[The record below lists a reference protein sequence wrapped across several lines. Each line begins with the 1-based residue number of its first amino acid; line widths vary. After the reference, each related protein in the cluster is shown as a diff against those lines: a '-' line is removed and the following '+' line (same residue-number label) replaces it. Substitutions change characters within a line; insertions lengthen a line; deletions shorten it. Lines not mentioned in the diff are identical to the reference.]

1 MCTVSWIHDKDGYQ
15 LLCNRDEK
23 LTRKSALEPRL
34 AVRNGTRFLAPV
46 DVDFGGTWIATNEF
60 GVSVCLL
67 NGANRAGSEIH
78 SSAPLRSRGLLL
90 LNLIPLDSVAVIC
103 NRLRETDLSAFAP
116 FTLAALEPGRTVA
129 ILEWDRS
136 TKTLR
141 FEGTERFMLTSS
153 SFDSEEVRRS
163 RLEEYGHVEN
173 RYGLHAFHRSHNPG
187 RGAYSVCMHRA
198 DAETVSFS
206 WIQVSRTETDFFYI
220 PGAPCEKLPGVR
232 LKLARY
238 PSSGSSQQTPSSG
251 RAGSESIVRYS
262 KRFPSGS

>member
-67 NGANRAGSEIH
+67 NGANLTGSEIH
-78 SSAPLRSRGLLL
+78 AAAPGRSRGLLL
-90 LNLIPLDSVAVIC
+90 LDLIPSPSVVAIC
-103 NRLRETDLSAFAP
+103 NRLRETDISAFAP
-116 FTLAALEPGRTVA
+116 FTLAALEPGHPAAV
-129 ILEWDRS
+129 LEWDGS
-136 TKTLR
+136 KKTLL
-141 FEGTERFMLTSS
+141 FEETDRFMLTSS

-163 RLEEYGHVEN
+163 RQEEYSHVHDGE
-173 RYGLHAFHRSHNPG
+173 GLFAFHRSHAPA
-187 RGAYSVCMHRA
+187 RSAYSTCMHRA

-206 WIQVSRTETDFFYI
+206 WIQVSRKETDFFYT
-220 PGAPCEKLPGVR
+220 PGAPCEQLPGVR
-232 LKLARY
+232 LKLARC
-238 PSSGSSQQTPSSG
+238 PSSGSSQQLPA
-251 RAGSESIVRYS
+251 RAGQAQEAS
-262 KRFPSGS
+262 